1 MASLLRHLSICVTAC
16 LLLWPWAALASSIE
30 FGGTADGKGVHLH
43 SQGRINFQWVPVT
56 GSSGTDSDPV
66 NNLYWGANDLR
77 VFAAIGQEFGSYTL
91 HAGDSFTGLD
101 YTIPMWLD
109 YANRPNINSQDQTSW
124 GYTGWDF
131 TGSLH
136 ITSISFPSIYE
147 IVIAG
152 QVTDMANHLLG
163 STVLSD
169 LQNSPS
175 LDFTINVISSYRTD
189 TSQSQGFL
197 TALNSSG
204 LSSWANIEGSLGPHV
219 AATPEP
225 GTLGL
230 AASALGLGMVRWLRR
245 RAKAAPPA

>member
-1 MASLLRHLSICVTAC
+1 MAKLLRHMMIGIAVSV
-16 LLLWPWAALASSIE
+16 LLWPGAAFASTIE
-30 FGGTADGKGVHLH
+30 FGGTSDGKGVHLH

-56 GSSGTDSDPV
+56 DTSGADNDPA
-66 NNLYWGANDLR
+66 NQLYWGANDLN
-77 VFAAIGQEFGSYTL
+77 VFAAIGQDFGSYSL
-91 HAGDSFTGLD
+91 QVGDSFTGLN

-109 YANRPNINSQDQTSW
+109 YSNRPNINAQNQGSS
-124 GYTGWDF
+124 YTGWDY
-131 TGSLH
+131 TGSMH

-147 IVIAG
+147 IVITG
-152 QVTDMANHLLG
+152 QVTDMVNHLLG

-169 LQNSPS
+169 LQAAQT
-175 LDFTINVISSYRTD
+175 LDFTINVLRSYRTD
-189 TSQSQGFL
+189 SSQSQGFL

-245 RAKAAPPA
+245 RARTAQPA